1 MWRRR
6 LDKKKREIL
15 KNRIV
20 IRLFLLS
27 IFLTIVF
34 IGILVYFK
42 HTESVWTSPVPIEG
56 DQYAKIKPQKIASKS
71 LISRDVEKLLSE
83 HNIQYESI
91 SSASDSSVLVRLAA
105 GEEVVLSSTRDIAFQ
120 ISSLQLILSRFTI
133 EGKKFQS
140 LDFRFER
147 PIVVLK

>member
-1 MWRRR
+1 MWKRR
-6 LDKKKREIL
+6 LEKKKREIL
-15 KNRIV
+15 TNRIV

-34 IGILVYFK
+34 TGILVYVK
-42 HTESVWTSPVPIEG
+42 HRESVWVSPVPIEK
-56 DQYAKIKPQKIASKS
+56 QEYARIKPLKSVSKS
-71 LISRDVEKLLSE
+71 VASHDVEKILSE
-83 HNIQYESI
+83 HNIQYETV
-91 SSASDSSVLVRLAA
+91 SSASDSSVLILLTT
-105 GEEVVLSSTRDIAFQ
+105 GEEVVLSSTRDIAVQ